1 MFWFFHV
8 CAIRSFICYLQ
19 SVFALQ
25 TEIISFEFS
34 KQRSLHLFHNS
45 WGVSLKTSWII
56 NLFGKHL
63 NIFFLRWS
71 FSRLTLSKKNCD
83 DLNLYVVFL
92 RIFADREQRWI
103 LIFPLGHFGDFTEW
117 AALSA
122 SGDNSARPTYFSATF
137 RLLNINFKKT
147 ELKIRSFPGQEKWRF

>member
-19 SVFALQ
+19 SICVYFTNGNYFIWIFQAKVTSSFLIILGAFPKTVLNHKLVWQALEHIFPLDEVFP
-25 TEIISFEFS
+25 E
-34 KQRSLHLFHNS
+34 
-45 WGVSLKTSWII
+45 
-56 NLFGKHL
+56 
-63 NIFFLRWS
+63 
-71 FSRLTLSKKNCD
+71 KNCD
-83 DLNLYVVFL
+83 DLNLFVVFL
-92 RIFADREQRWI
+92 RIFADRDRRWI
-103 LIFPLGHFGDFTEW
+103 LIFPLRHFGDFTEW

-137 RLLNINFKKT
+137 RLLNINFSKKT